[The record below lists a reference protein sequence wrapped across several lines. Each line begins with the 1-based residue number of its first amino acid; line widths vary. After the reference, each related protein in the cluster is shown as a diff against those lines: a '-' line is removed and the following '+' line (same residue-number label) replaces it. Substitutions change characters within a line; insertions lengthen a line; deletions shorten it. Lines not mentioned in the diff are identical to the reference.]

1 MDMNLIVPLAI
12 VAVIAVFVFLY
23 KRGKNDQN
31 GSEPANDPNDDMR
44 G

>member
-1 MDMNLIVPLAI
+1 MDMNLIIPLAI

-23 KRGKNDQN
+23 KKGKKDSTV
-31 GSEPANDPNDDMR
+31 GEPTDNPNDEMR